1 MTQQQVS
8 DESLGGL
15 LFPEYAAL
23 YDLIADEVR
32 GLSDEQLDWESDR
45 WEWSRWSIRR
55 QVSHMSSLIYR
66 WLLLRWGDVL
76 YPEGGHGVA
85 DVQGIANSEFDRRMD
100 EVRYWELGVIL
111 ESLRGGI
118 DLARRVMEERSVGFL
133 RSHTITRT
141 DQPGQAPCAAGLA
154 SVDAQ
159 RFMPDSRVFSPAPLE
174 ASMREIMRRSPRD
187 KPLACSCIVPC
198 HIEASISST
207 VMRPI
212 WSVVG
217 ATTPRS

>member
-8 DESLGGL
+8 DESPGGV

-32 GLSDEQLDWESDR
+32 GLSDEELDWESDR

-118 DLARRVMEERSVGFL
+118 DLAQRVMEERSVGFL

-141 DQPGQAPCAAGLA
+141 DQTGQAGQQSLMARAHP
-154 SVDAQ
+154 S
-159 RFMPDSRVFSPAPLE
+159 
-174 ASMREIMRRSPRD
+174 
-187 KPLACSCIVPC
+187 
-198 HIEASISST
+198 
-207 VMRPI
+207 
-212 WSVVG
+212 G
-217 ATTPRS
+217 ATPTDEPGTSLLTLEWTMRHIYFEETTHLYNIQRLKRAQGLDAVVDVPEVGYWVLNGWDRSEA